1 MFLPGQARMVVGLT
15 EFRVDM
21 VFILLADLIV
31 VFHIAFVCFVALGG
45 LMLRRWPGLMWLHV
59 PAVCW
64 GIVVEWTGKVCPLT
78 PLENWLRRQGDGA
91 VYDYDFVERYGLLLL
106 YPEGLTRLGQVVL
119 GSLLLVFNLIIYG
132 AIWRRYS
139 RERHIG

>member
-1 MFLPGQARMVVGLT
+1 
-15 EFRVDM
+15 M
-21 VFILLADLIV
+21 VFIVLADLIV
-31 VFHIAFVCFVALGG
+31 VLHITFVCFATLGG

-64 GIVVEWTGKVCPLT
+64 GIGVEWTGKVCPLT
-78 PLENWLRRQGDGA
+78 PLENWLRMQGDGA

-119 GSLLLVFNLIIYG
+119 GSLLLVFNLVIYG

-139 RERHIG
+139 SERHIG